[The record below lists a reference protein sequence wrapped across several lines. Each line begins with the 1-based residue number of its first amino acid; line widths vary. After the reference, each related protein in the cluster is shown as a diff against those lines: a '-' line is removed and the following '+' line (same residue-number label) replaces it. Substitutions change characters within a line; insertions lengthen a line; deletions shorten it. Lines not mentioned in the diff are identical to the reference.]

1 MAYMVVELVVVD
13 YMASVLAAVVC
24 MDLVAFV

>member
-13 YMASVLAAVVC
+13 YMASVLAVVAC
-24 MDLVAFV
+24 MDLVVFV